1 MEKDYE
7 IKLEGSVLTVVL
19 GENLSVT
26 NSPELT
32 ANIDQYKGQDV
43 EKVVF
48 DATKLKYISS
58 SGVRV
63 ILYCKKY
70 LGTSPEIVFINCNK
84 DVLDVFDFVGIIP
97 YITLLTKP

>member
-1 MEKDYE
+1 MEKDYD

-19 GENLSVT
+19 GEDLSVT
-26 NSPELT
+26 NSPALT
-32 ANIDQYKGQDV
+32 ADIDLYKGQDV

-48 DATKLKYISS
+48 DAPKLKYISS

-70 LGTSPEIVFINCNK
+70 LGTSPEIVFVNCNK
-84 DVLDVFDFVGIIP
+84 EILDVFDLVGIIP
-97 YITLLTKP
+97 HITFLTNQ

>member
-7 IKLEGSVLTVVL
+7 IKKEGSVLTVVL

-26 NSPELT
+26 NSPTLT
-32 ANIDQYKGQDV
+32 ADIDQYKGQDV

-48 DATKLKYISS
+48 DATKMKYISS

-84 DVLDVFDFVGIIP
+84 DILDVFDFVGIIP
-97 YITLLTKP
+97 YITFLTKP

>member
-1 MEKDYE
+1 MEKDYD

-19 GENLSVT
+19 GEDLSVT
-26 NSPELT
+26 NSPTLT
-32 ANIDQYKGQDV
+32 ADIDQYKGQDV

-70 LGTSPEIVFINCNK
+70 LGISPEIVFINCNK
-84 DVLDVFDFVGIIP
+84 DILDVFDFVGIIP